1 MFCIRQLHIGG
12 GTLCEHLITFYYFL
26 LIFPDS
32 NLPFNGSTNYWTG
45 QDDRETVSRHIGVK
59 DQTVLV
65 SLIIMGVVVPAIFT
79 FMFVMLCLKHKRTQ
93 QSRR

>member
-1 MFCIRQLHIGG
+1 VTHKSIITMVTVRLLNLITFFNMFCIRQLHIGG

-45 QDDRETVSRHIGVK
+45 QDDRESVSRGN
-59 DQTVLV
+59 QYC
-65 SLIIMGVVVPAIFT
+65 LILYSQA
-79 FMFVMLCLKHKRTQ
+79 
-93 QSRR
+93 S